1 MNIIVQKYGGS
12 SLKNKEIMEKV
23 CTRTEKYLKENV
35 KLIIVVSAQGKTTDN
50 LISLSKEY
58 SKKQDKLSLD
68 MLLSTGETTSCS
80 LLSLM
85 LNDRGIKA
93 IPLNGFQAGIITD
106 SNFGEAKILN
116 IYKECIL
123 EKFKKYDVI
132 VITGFQG
139 VNKFGEITTLGRGG
153 SDLSATAIASNL
165 NAKLCEIYSD
175 VDGIF
180 SSDPRLVDNTKLIN
194 SISYDE
200 MIEAASNGA
209 KVMHNRSVMVAKDS
223 NLEIDVKNTS
233 NLNDDKKTKIC
244 DKLEETIENNN
255 VKIISKKDDLS
266 KITIVG
272 KMMVSSN
279 YITKKIYD
287 ACNEIN
293 AKIYMITFSEI
304 SISIIVDT
312 AVCDKLM
319 NLLHKRIILDDK

>member
-23 CTRTEKYLKENV
+23 CIRTEKYLKENV
-35 KLIIVVSAQGKTTDN
+35 KLIIVVSAQGKTTDS

-93 IPLNGFQAGIITD
+93 IPLIGFQAGIITD

-132 VITGFQG
+132 IITGFQG

-209 KVMHNRSVMVAKDS
+209 KVMHNRSVMVAKDC

-233 NLNDDKKTKIC
+233 NLKDDKKTKIC
-244 DKLEETIENNN
+244 DKPQETIENNN
-255 VKIISKKDDLS
+255 VKIISKKDNLS

-272 KMMVSSN
+272 KMMVSSSF
-279 YITKKIYD
+279 ITKKIYD
-287 ACNEIN
+287 ACNEIS

-319 NLLHKRIILDDK
+319 NLLHKRIILDDN